1 MGSAVAPLRIG
12 AFRVMWVVSVL
23 SAIGTFF
30 QSVAASWLMLE
41 LTGSSTWVGLMVA
54 SSTLPLLFLALFTGT
69 LADMF
74 ERARLMLIAQLIMG
88 GSAAAM
94 AFLAATDRITP
105 GLLLGLGVLLG
116 IGVAINLPTWQALL
130 PDLVP
135 RGLVASAVALQ
146 SAAFNTARAVGPA
159 LAGAVVATAGAAIAF
174 GINAFT
180 YLIAVAG
187 LLVVRRDLD
196 APERASTS
204 FGSAIALGVRFT
216 RFTPEFGRLLM
227 FTALFAITSAVVQS
241 VLPSHTTTLGGE
253 AGLYGILL
261 GCMGVGALVG
271 AFTRAK
277 VMAKL
282 GSNATTTTVAAFGS
296 AGILLGLAPN
306 AIVAAVAMLL
316 AGYAWLMTLTD
327 LRAIAQLI
335 SPAWIRGRTMA
346 MYTLAFSGIL
356 PVGAILAGVVA
367 DWVGTSSAIVGFS
380 ACTIFLGIA
389 APIFRIPRL
398 EDIETPEFSESD
410 FGPHHEDNTIGGGPV
425 VILNHWEIDET
436 DFEEFTRLMTEIR
449 LVRLRT
455 GAYRW
460 RLFRD
465 SQDPHRLVEFFVT
478 GSWAEHLAQHRRID
492 DYSRVLLSSA
502 RAFDRAGGPSTR
514 HLIAIDVT
522 DPPDFDDLILAH
534 DEMHRS
540 DGSIPTFYTDG

>member
-1 MGSAVAPLRIG
+1 
-12 AFRVMWVVSVL
+12 MWVASVL

-41 LTGSSTWVGLMVA
+41 LTGSNTWVGLMIA

-74 ERARLMLIAQLIMG
+74 ERTRLMLIAQLIMG
-88 GSAAAM
+88 GSATAM
-94 AFLAATDRITP
+94 AILVATERITP
-105 GLLLGLGVLLG
+105 GLLLGLGFLLG

-159 LAGAVVATAGAAIAF
+159 MAGALVAAAGAAIAF

-180 YLIAVAG
+180 YLIAIAG
-187 LLVVRRDLD
+187 LLVVRRDLE
-196 APERASTS
+196 APERQVTS
-204 FGSAIALGVRFT
+204 FSSAIALGIRFT
-216 RFTPEFGRLLM
+216 RFTPEFGRLLV
-227 FTALFAITSAVVQS
+227 FTSLFAITSAVVQS
-241 VLPSHTTTLGGE
+241 VLPSHTTTFDGE

-261 GCMGVGALVG
+261 GFMGVGALVG
-271 AFTRAK
+271 AFTRAR
-277 VMAKL
+277 VMAML
-282 GSNATTTTVAAFGS
+282 GTKATTATVVAFGS

-306 AIVAAVAMLL
+306 PVVASVAMLL

-356 PVGAILAGVVA
+356 PIGAILAGVVA
-367 DWVGTSSAIVGFS
+367 DWVGTSSAIVAFS
-380 ACTIFLGIA
+380 ACTIFLGVA
-389 APIFRIPRL
+389 APVFRIPRL
-398 EDIETPEFSESD
+398 DEIETPEFSESD
-410 FGPHHEDNTIGGGPV
+410 YGPHQDDFTIGGGPV
-425 VILNHWEIDET
+425 VILNHWEIDES
-436 DFEEFTRLMTEIR
+436 DFEEFTRLMTQIR
-449 LVRLRT
+449 RVRLRT

-465 SQDPHRLVEFFVT
+465 SRDPHRLVEFFVT
-478 GSWAEHLAQHRRID
+478 GSWEEHLAQHRRID

-502 RAFDRAGGPSTR
+502 RAFDRSGGPTTR
-514 HLIAIDVT
+514 HLIAIDVE
-522 DPPDFDDLILAH
+522 DPPDYDQLIVAH
-534 DEMHRS
+534 EEMHRS
-540 DGSIPTFYTDG
+540 DGSIPTFYSEA